1 MDKSEAILEQLLAL
15 VDNEFGV
22 VGLTDTLGFV
32 DEELW
37 NAFDVAT
44 AVGPLL

>member
-1 MDKSEAILEQLLAL
+1 MDESESVLKQLLAL

-22 VGLTDTLGFV
+22 VGLADALGFV

-37 NAFDVAT
+37 HAFDVT
-44 AVGPLL
+44 SAVGPLL